1 MIPIQF
7 IIQASN
13 YESCADLAQHALQA
27 GCKWIQLQTNDMNSN
42 DADNAARQ
50 LLSLCHDHQATF
62 ILGSD
67 IERCK
72 AIKADGVFLTA
83 HDTPANAI
91 REVLGHEFII
101 GATAHTFEQIKLCK
115 RMSADFVQLPLVGDV
130 TNIAT
135 IKQQM
140 AEAELRMPICAT
152 TTSTEATH
160 IIALLDAGADG
171 IALSS
176 ATLTPAQV
184 EDTLQQLLHIDE

>member
-1 MIPIQF
+1 
-7 IIQASN
+7 
-13 YESCADLAQHALQA
+13 
-27 GCKWIQLQTNDMNSN
+27 
-42 DADNAARQ
+42 
-50 LLSLCHDHQATF
+50 
-62 ILGSD
+62 
-67 IERCK
+67 
-72 AIKADGVFLTA
+72 
-83 HDTPANAI
+83 
-91 REVLGHEFII
+91 
-101 GATAHTFEQIKLCK
+101 
-115 RMSADFVQLPLVGDV
+115 MSADFVQMPLVGDV